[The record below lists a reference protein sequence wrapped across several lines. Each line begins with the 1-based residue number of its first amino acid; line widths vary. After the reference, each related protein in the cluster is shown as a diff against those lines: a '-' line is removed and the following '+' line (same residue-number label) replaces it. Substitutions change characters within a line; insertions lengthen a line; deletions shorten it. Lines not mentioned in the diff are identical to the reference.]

1 MAGQIQKAC
10 AACSVAAARTG
21 CIVLS
26 LLFSMYKHPASH
38 LTCIVND
45 CQLFMKKQSAR
56 RLVAGTNTIAG
67 LMAVGCV
74 VLQGGVAKGG

>member
-1 MAGQIQKAC
+1 
-10 AACSVAAARTG
+10 
-21 CIVLS
+21 
-26 LLFSMYKHPASH
+26 MYKHPASH
-38 LTCIVND
+38 LTCIVNGRLPAVD
-45 CQLFMKKQSAR
+45 EEAIRSEL